1 MQTPSQVLRAKIIRK
16 IEYKEM
22 LEEEIAAMSKKHKAM
37 VNREV
42 NKKYKKIND
51 KERKRGKDIC

>member
-1 MQTPSQVLRAKIIRK
+1 VLRAKLIRK